1 MVAVSATLIVL
12 LAILSASPIFAQDT
26 ITNVMS
32 PIVSYQYPDDFSSEV
47 LTNGGVQSPIV
58 SYQYLEDFGSAALT
72 NGGILS
78 PIVSYQYYEWPGD
91 GILNL
96 QYSPTV
102 SYYYQFLDAPI
113 LNIVLTTRTPTT
125 AESTPAYLISPPSPS
140 QLMAYYGGIF
150 TANLASVDPN
160 QMTIVLT
167 HGWIPTLP
175 LIGPVIPNG
184 GVVGWPTDVAAQLRA
199 NGITSAN
206 IVAWNWTNAAMS
218 SLTDPKQAG
227 SQTPQQG
234 IALGQALLN
243 ALGPNYSQPIHFIG
257 HSFGTLVNAYAA
269 NYLQGANFANEVV
282 SPTPW
287 PAVNMQ
293 MTLFDEAEVGADKD
307 FNLNSQDLAALADAN
322 ANLLSSSPYYH
333 ALPKQFVW
341 ADNYVS
347 SVGLLQSGAANVI
360 LTNGFPANAP
370 SPESWFID
378 FGVFHGY
385 PLPWYEET
393 IQDDGASLMGFRW
406 SFETGGWFSQAPSP
420 GSVFVQ
426 AYNNSQWNLTA
437 TTWNDGTNLLGQ
449 RFQEYRNAF
458 VNSVNNQVPGLVTAN
473 GSVNGQ
479 IVGALPAFDAFI
491 LSFFTS
497 SANNSPAPQFR
508 AHPLGQPAD
517 NQNGANVPA
526 YAWMQ
531 LAVPTNAV
539 SMSFDY
545 IIQGDWQSDSLAAA
559 FNGTNVLLIA
569 GNTIQTNVTFSS
581 GSIDVSAFAGQTNEF
596 FIGIVGGTSTNAQLT
611 VENLAFSI
619 STPPS
624 LQAQMSSG
632 NLMLSWPMSAQSFSL
647 QTTTNLADPNSW
659 TTLPNVPAIV
669 NLQNAVTN
677 PISDGMRFYRLK
689 Q

>member
-1 MVAVSATLIVL
+1 
-12 LAILSASPIFAQDT
+12 
-26 ITNVMS
+26 
-32 PIVSYQYPDDFSSEV
+32 
-47 LTNGGVQSPIV
+47 
-58 SYQYLEDFGSAALT
+58 
-72 NGGILS
+72 
-78 PIVSYQYYEWPGD
+78 
-91 GILNL
+91 
-96 QYSPTV
+96 
-102 SYYYQFLDAPI
+102 
-113 LNIVLTTRTPTT
+113 
-125 AESTPAYLISPPSPS
+125 
-140 QLMAYYGGIF
+140 
-150 TANLASVDPN
+150 
-160 QMTIVLT
+160 
-167 HGWIPTLP
+167 
-175 LIGPVIPNG
+175 
-184 GVVGWPTDVAAQLRA
+184 
-199 NGITSAN
+199 
-206 IVAWNWTNAAMS
+206 
-218 SLTDPKQAG
+218 
-227 SQTPQQG
+227 
-234 IALGQALLN
+234 
-243 ALGPNYSQPIHFIG
+243 
-257 HSFGTLVNAYAA
+257 
-269 NYLQGANFANEVV
+269 
-282 SPTPW
+282 
-287 PAVNMQ
+287 
-293 MTLFDEAEVGADKD
+293 
-307 FNLNSQDLAALADAN
+307 
-322 ANLLSSSPYYH
+322 
-333 ALPKQFVW
+333 
-341 ADNYVS
+341 
-347 SVGLLQSGAANVI
+347 
-360 LTNGFPANAP
+360 
-370 SPESWFID
+370 
-378 FGVFHGY
+378 
-385 PLPWYEET
+385 
-393 IQDDGASLMGFRW
+393 MGFRW

-458 VNSVNNQVPGLVTAN
+458 ANSVNNQVPGLVTAN

-479 IVGALPAFDAFI
+479 IVGALPAFDSFI

-632 NLMLSWPMSAQSFSL
+632 NLMLSWPMSAQNFSL

-669 NLQNAVTN
+669 NFQNAVTN